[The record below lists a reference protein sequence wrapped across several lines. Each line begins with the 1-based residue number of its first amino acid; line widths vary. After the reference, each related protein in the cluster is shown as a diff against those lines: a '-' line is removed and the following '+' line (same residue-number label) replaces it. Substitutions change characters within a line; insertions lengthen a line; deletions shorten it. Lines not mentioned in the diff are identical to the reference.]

1 MFVSYDQLGDST
13 WQANV
18 NILHFPL
25 EMKPKYRT
33 KHLLLR
39 NSIISKKAI
48 TRITQSYEYWTKS
61 LTK

>member
-1 MFVSYDQLGDST
+1 MFASYDQLGDST

-39 NSIISKKAI
+39 N
-48 TRITQSYEYWTKS
+48 RITQSYEYWTKS
-61 LTK
+61 LTT